1 MATLVEPQSTRVAGC
16 PRCQGGH
23 EVYHYMHNMY
33 EFDVDRAR
41 VFTQDGREA
50 VEVDDESVTEAIEN
64 STIHDDHVGH
74 VDPSKPGIISFVYF
88 RTDDGEVVKAQLLI
102 DGHHRAARCLRD
114 QVPFHAYLLTEEES
128 RAIVVRSPDKPGHSL
143 IGPSTPPLDAPDTD
157 LHEPTTLDYERK
169 YAASLPYSLRARKII
184 AGANTHDRR
193 SFGPFGVYID
203 HAAGARKWDVAGN
216 AFIDYWMG
224 HGSLL
229 CGHGFRPVV
238 DAVTQQMLRGT
249 HFGSCHPME
258 VRWSELVSQL
268 IPSAERV
275 RFTASGTEATQL
287 AMRIARA
294 FTGRNVI
301 IKFEGHFHG
310 WHDEAM
316 SHFFPQE
323 RAGFNP
329 GAVEHVVVASP
340 VFFESALEQIASGN
354 VAGVILE
361 PGGGGSGGLPW
372 SVELLESLR
381 EATRKHGTVLIF
393 DEVITAFRHSPG
405 GVQQATGIVPDVT
418 TLAKILSGGLPGG
431 AVAGRA
437 DVMAVFGNGVQR
449 GDRYAQ
455 TPHTGTFNA
464 NPLSAAAGIAML
476 ENIADGAHQDRAEIA
491 TERLVDGIND
501 LADENEVDVFAYM
514 NGTSIYHLLVGA
526 RKEGVPLAP
535 SLDVTLLYRA
545 RQAYFALLRRA
556 LLVEGVDTHPLHG
569 WVSSAHDDAIIDET
583 LEAFDRAFHRLRDVD
598 GMQR

>member
-1 MATLVEPQSTRVAGC
+1 MATLAEPQITRVPGC
-16 PRCQGGH
+16 PRCKGGR
-23 EVYHYMHNMY
+23 EVYHYMHNLY

-41 VFTQDGREA
+41 EFTKDGREP
-50 VEVDDESVTEAIEN
+50 VEVDDESVAEAVDN
-64 STIHDDHVGH
+64 SRIYDDHVSH
-74 VDPSKPGIISFVYF
+74 VDPTKPGIIAHVFF
-88 RTDDGEVVKAQLLI
+88 REDDGEIVKAQLLI

-114 QVPFHAYLLTEEES
+114 QIPFHAYLLSEEES
-128 RAIVVRSPDKPGHSL
+128 QAIVVRSPDKPGHSL
-143 IGPSTPPLDAPDTD
+143 LGPPKAPANEPDTD
-157 LHEPTTLDYERK
+157 LHEQTTRDYKQK
-169 YAASLPYSLRARKII
+169 YAASLPYSCRARKII
-184 AGANTHDRR
+184 AGATTHDRR
-193 SFGPFGVYID
+193 GFGPFGVYID
-203 HAAGARKWDVAGN
+203 HAEGARKWDIAGN
-216 AFIDYWMG
+216 ALIDYWMG

-238 DAVTQQMLRGT
+238 EAVSKQMLRGT

-258 VRWSELVSQL
+258 VRWSELVGQL
-268 IPSAERV
+268 VPSAERV

-294 FTGRNVI
+294 YTGRTVI
-301 IKFEGHFHG
+301 VKFEGHFHG

-316 SHFFPQE
+316 SHYFPLE

-329 GAVEHVVVASP
+329 GAIENVVVGST
-340 VFFESALEQIASGN
+340 VDLEPTLQLIASGT

-372 SVELLESLR
+372 SIELLQSLR
-381 EATRKHGTVLIF
+381 DATRTHGTVLIF
-393 DEVITAFRHSPG
+393 DEVITAFRQTPG

-418 TLAKILSGGLPGG
+418 TLAKILCGGLPGG

-437 DVMAVFGNGVQR
+437 DVMAVFGKGLQR
-449 GDRYAQ
+449 ADRYAQ

-476 ENIADGAHQDRAEIA
+476 EHVADGTHQERAEIA

-501 LADENEVDVFAYM
+501 LAHDHGVDVFAYM
-514 NGTSIYHLLVGA
+514 NGTSVYHLLIGA
-526 RKEGVPLAP
+526 RQEGVPLGP
-535 SLDVTLLYRA
+535 SLDVTPLYRA

-569 WVSSAHDDAIIDET
+569 WVSSAHDDAVIDET
-583 LEAFDRAFHRLRDVD
+583 LDAFDRAFHRLRDVD
-598 GMQR
+598 GLQR